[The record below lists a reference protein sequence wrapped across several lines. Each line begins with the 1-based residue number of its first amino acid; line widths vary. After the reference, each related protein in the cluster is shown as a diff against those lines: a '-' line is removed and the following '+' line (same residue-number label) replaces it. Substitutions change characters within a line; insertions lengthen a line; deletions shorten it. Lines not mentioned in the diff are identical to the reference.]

1 MTFPLTSTSSLFSIR
16 KVSLQR
22 HDSSLLN
29 FDLKTAID
37 DGEDEDENEE
47 EDEVEEVLVFSL
59 ATGDDDSNGLLSNV
73 GGDAGVSVIE

>member
-1 MTFPLTSTSSLFSIR
+1 MTFPLTSTSSLSIL

-37 DGEDEDENEE
+37 DGDEE
-47 EDEVEEVLVFSL
+47 EEEEILVFSV
-59 ATGDDDSNGLLSNV
+59 AACDSNGLLSTV

>member
-1 MTFPLTSTSSLFSIR
+1 MTFPLTSAPSLSIR
-16 KVSLQR
+16 KLNLQR

-37 DGEDEDENEE
+37 DGDEE
-47 EDEVEEVLVFSL
+47 EEQEEVLVFS
-59 ATGDDDSNGLLSNV
+59 AVAAGSSNGLLSTT